1 VRDFDNKKIIMRQI
15 DLFSD
20 AELNKQEPSNSD
32 VGSISFTIR
41 DTECNSK
48 IFGDCEICGKPVV
61 QVHHQ
66 IRWKDTINPITGEKG
81 KIQIS
86 DAYGHYQCLLSV
98 R

>member
-1 VRDFDNKKIIMRQI
+1 MNEI
-15 DLFSD
+15 
-20 AELNKQEPSNSD
+20 SNNQKTVNEAHNPRLRVGD
-32 VGSISFTIR
+32 VGGSVSFTIR

-66 IRWKDTINPITGEKG
+66 IRWKDTVHPITGEKC
-81 KIQIS
+81 KRQIS

>member
-1 VRDFDNKKIIMRQI
+1 MNEI
-15 DLFSD
+15 
-20 AELNKQEPSNSD
+20 SNNHKTVNEADSPRLRVGD
-32 VGSISFTIR
+32 VGGSVSFTIR

-66 IRWKDTINPITGEKG
+66 IRWRDVVHPITGEKG
-81 KIQIS
+81 KRQIS

>member
-1 VRDFDNKKIIMRQI
+1 MNTDYLTKI
-15 DLFSD
+15 LSD
-20 AELNKQEPSNSD
+20 EARKNLLRVGD
-32 VGSISFTIR
+32 VVGSLSFTIR

-61 QVHHQ
+61 QVYHQ
-66 IRWKDTINPITGEKG
+66 IRWKDTVHPFTGAKG
-81 KIQIS
+81 KRQIS

>member
-1 VRDFDNKKIIMRQI
+1 MNEISNNHKTVNEADK
-15 DLFSD
+15 
-20 AELNKQEPSNSD
+20 PSLRVGD
-32 VGSISFTIR
+32 VGGSVSFTIR

-66 IRWKDTINPITGEKG
+66 IRWKKTFHPILNVESKR
-81 KIQIS
+81 QIS

>member
-1 VRDFDNKKIIMRQI
+1 MN
-15 DLFSD
+15 
-20 AELNKQEPSNSD
+20 LNKSTELSNEAPNPRLRAGD
-32 VGSISFTIR
+32 VGCSISFTIR

-66 IRWKDTINPITGEKG
+66 VRWKDTINPITGEKG

>member
-1 VRDFDNKKIIMRQI
+1 MEYEK
-15 DLFSD
+15 
-20 AELNKQEPSNSD
+20 LNKNETANSD
-32 VGSISFTIR
+32 LDDVCGSIFFTVR

-48 IFGDCEICGKPVV
+48 IFGDCEICGKHVV

-66 IRWKDTINPITGEKG
+66 IRWKKTFHPILNVQSK
-81 KIQIS
+81 KQMS

>member
-1 VRDFDNKKIIMRQI
+1 MRQI
-15 DLFSD
+15 DLFS
-20 AELNKQEPSNSD
+20 ESQLNKNEPANSVLAG
-32 VGSISFTIR
+32 VGGSVFFTIR

-66 IRWKDTINPITGEKG
+66 IRWKDTVHPITGKKG
-81 KIQIS
+81 KRQIS

>member
-1 VRDFDNKKIIMRQI
+1 MTTEQNEIKSAEWRKKN
-15 DLFSD
+15 LS
-20 AELNKQEPSNSD
+20 KNSFLYN
-32 VGSISFTIR
+32 VSGSVSFTIR

-66 IRWKDTINPITGEKG
+66 IRWKETFHPILNVQSKR
-81 KIQIS
+81 QIS
-86 DAYGHYQCLLSV
+86 DSYGHYQCLLSV